1 VSFRRKLLLV
11 FSLTVFV
18 SVATVAW
25 VVSVFTRRTFERAN
39 DERTAT
45 LVAQFHRE
53 FTRRGEDV
61 VRRVEAIAASEP
73 ALRIALA
80 LNRGA
85 PDYATF
91 LSEAKA
97 LADAQQLDFLQLID
111 DQGTIISSAQSPA
124 HYGYKDS
131 TVHLNRAE
139 KKPAFLKREDLGS
152 GTALGLFAVRSVNIA
167 DRPLFI
173 VGGRRLD
180 KGFVASLDLPAGMRA
195 FLYQNLEPAFSPR
208 LLIDP
213 SGSLQQPE
221 RLASLIARVKQHGES
236 RELISW
242 SNDQADAESLDAFP
256 LTGEDGQLLGVLLVG
271 NSQRPYIELRARIRS
286 AVLLI
291 GGSGILIAVV
301 LSTWIAARV
310 TRPVEQLASAA
321 QQVADGDWNTQVPVS
336 SNDELG
342 QLADSF
348 NQMTRQMLQQREH
361 LVQTERVAAWRELA
375 RRLAHELKNPLFPL
389 QITVENLLRAREHS
403 PEMFEEIFRES
414 TSTLLAEIQNLKN
427 IIARFSDF
435 SRMPQPTFQPV
446 SLNDVVH
453 GVMRLF
459 QAQLAAGNQLG
470 ITPQLELQPDLPQI
484 AADPDL
490 LHRALSNLVLNAMD
504 AMPSGGVLSVRT
516 LALDG
521 RVQLEVSD
529 TGSGLSAEECGRLF
543 TPYYTSKTHGT
554 GLGLAIVQ
562 SVVSDHDGR
571 VSVNSSPGH
580 GTTFRIELPV
590 NSDKLARIE
599 KRQESAQTGA

>member
-73 ALRIALA
+73 AVRIALA

-111 DQGTIISSAQSPA
+111 NQGTIISSAQSPA
-124 HYGYKDS
+124 RYGYKDT

-180 KGFVASLDLPAGMRA
+180 RGFVASLDLPPGMRA

-242 SNDQADAESLDAFP
+242 SNDRADAESLDAFP

-301 LSTWIAARV
+301 LSTWIGARV

>member
-1 VSFRRKLLLV
+1 MSFRRKLLLV

-25 VVSVFTRRTFERAN
+25 VVSVFTRRTFERAS

-53 FTRRGEDV
+53 FARRGEDV

-91 LSEAKA
+91 LSEAKV

-124 HYGYKDS
+124 RYGYKDT
-131 TVHLNRAE
+131 TVHLTRAE

-167 DRPLFI
+167 DRPLFV

-180 KGFVASLDLPAGMRA
+180 KGFAASLDLPAGMRA
-195 FLYQNLEPAFSPR
+195 FLYQNLEPGFSPR

-221 RLASLIARVKQHGES
+221 RFASLIARVKQHGES

-291 GGSGILIAVV
+291 GGSGILMAVV

-342 QLADSF
+342 QLAESF

-389 QITVENLLRAREHS
+389 QITVENLLRAREQS

-427 IIARFSDF
+427 ITARFSDF

-562 SVVSDHDGR
+562 SVVSDHNGR
-571 VSVNSSPGH
+571 VSVNSSPGR

-590 NSDKLARIE
+590 NSAKLARSE

>member
-1 VSFRRKLLLV
+1 MSFRRKLLLV

-25 VVSVFTRRTFERAN
+25 VVSVFTRRTLERAS

-53 FTRRGEDV
+53 FARRGEDV
-61 VRRVEAIAASEP
+61 VRRVEAIAASEA

-111 DQGTIISSAQSPA
+111 DQGTIISSAESPA
-124 HYGYKDS
+124 CYGYKDS

-152 GTALGLFAVRSVNIA
+152 GTALGLFAVRGVNIA
-167 DRPLFI
+167 ERPLFI

-180 KGFVASLDLPAGMRA
+180 KDFVASLDLPAGMRA

-301 LSTWIAARV
+301 LSTWIAAGV

-321 QQVADGDWNTQVPVS
+321 QQVVDGNWNTQVPVS

-342 QLADSF
+342 QLAESF

-389 QITVENLLRAREHS
+389 QITVENLLRAREQS
-403 PEMFEEIFRES
+403 PEMFQEIFRES

-562 SVVSDHDGR
+562 SIVSDHNGR
-571 VSVNSSPGH
+571 VSVNSSPGR

-590 NSDKLARIE
+590 NSDKLARSE

>member
-1 VSFRRKLLLV
+1 
-11 FSLTVFV
+11 
-18 SVATVAW
+18 
-25 VVSVFTRRTFERAN
+25 
-39 DERTAT
+39 
-45 LVAQFHRE
+45 
-53 FTRRGEDV
+53 
-61 VRRVEAIAASEP
+61 
-73 ALRIALA
+73 
-80 LNRGA
+80 
-85 PDYATF
+85 
-91 LSEAKA
+91 
-97 LADAQQLDFLQLID
+97 
-111 DQGTIISSAQSPA
+111 
-124 HYGYKDS
+124 
-131 TVHLNRAE
+131 
-139 KKPAFLKREDLGS
+139 
-152 GTALGLFAVRSVNIA
+152 
-167 DRPLFI
+167 
-173 VGGRRLD
+173 
-180 KGFVASLDLPAGMRA
+180 M
-195 FLYQNLEPAFSPR
+195 
-208 LLIDP
+208 
-213 SGSLQQPE
+213 
-221 RLASLIARVKQHGES
+221 KQHGES

-271 NSQRPYIELRARIRS
+271 NSQRPYIQLRARIRS

-291 GGSGILIAVV
+291 GGSGILMAVV

-342 QLADSF
+342 QLAESF

-389 QITVENLLRAREHS
+389 QITVENLLRAREQS

-427 IIARFSDF
+427 ITARFSDF

-529 TGSGLSAEECGRLF
+529 TGSGLSAQECGRLF

-562 SVVSDHDGR
+562 SVVSDHNGR
-571 VSVNSSPGH
+571 VSVNSSPGR

-590 NSDKLARIE
+590 NSDKLARSE
-599 KRQESAQTGA
+599 KRQESAGA

>member
-25 VVSVFTRRTFERAN
+25 VVSVFTRRTLERAS

-53 FTRRGEDV
+53 FARRGEDV

-124 HYGYKDS
+124 RYGYKDT

-152 GTALGLFAVRSVNIA
+152 GTALGLFAVRGVNIA
-167 DRPLFI
+167 ERPLFI

-180 KGFVASLDLPAGMRA
+180 KDFVASLDLPAGMRA
-195 FLYQNLEPAFSPR
+195 FLYQNLEPGFSPR

-221 RLASLIARVKQHGES
+221 RFASLIARVKQHGES

-342 QLADSF
+342 QLAESF

-389 QITVENLLRAREHS
+389 QITVENLLRAREQS
-403 PEMFEEIFRES
+403 PEMFQEIFRES

-516 LALDG
+516 RALDG

-562 SVVSDHDGR
+562 SVVSDHNGR
-571 VSVNSSPGH
+571 VSVNSSPGR
-580 GTTFRIELPV
+580 GTTFLIELPV
-590 NSDKLARIE
+590 NSDKLARSE
-599 KRQESAQTGA
+599 KCQESAQTGA

>member
-1 VSFRRKLLLV
+1 MSFRRKLLLV

-25 VVSVFTRRTFERAN
+25 VVSVFTRRTFERAS

-53 FTRRGEDV
+53 FARRGEDV

-91 LSEAKA
+91 LSEAKV

-124 HYGYKDS
+124 RYDYKDT

-152 GTALGLFAVRSVNIA
+152 GTVLGLFAVRGVNIA
-167 DRPLFI
+167 ERPLFI

-180 KGFVASLDLPAGMRA
+180 KDFVASLDLPAGMRA

-342 QLADSF
+342 QLAESF

-389 QITVENLLRAREHS
+389 QITVENLLRAREQS

-562 SVVSDHDGR
+562 SVVSDHNGR
-571 VSVNSSPGH
+571 VSVNSSPGR

-590 NSDKLARIE
+590 NSDKLARSE

>member
-25 VVSVFTRRTFERAN
+25 VVSVFTRRTFERAS

-53 FTRRGEDV
+53 FARRGEDV

-111 DQGTIISSAQSPA
+111 DQGTIISSAESPA
-124 HYGYKDS
+124 RYGYKDS

-152 GTALGLFAVRSVNIA
+152 GTALGLFAVRGVNIA
-167 DRPLFI
+167 ERPLFI

-180 KGFVASLDLPAGMRA
+180 KDFVASLDLPAGMRA
-195 FLYQNLEPAFSPR
+195 FLYQNLEPAFSPQ

-342 QLADSF
+342 QLAESF

-403 PEMFEEIFRES
+403 PEIFEEIFRES

-562 SVVSDHDGR
+562 SVVSDHNGR
-571 VSVNSSPGH
+571 VSVNSSPGR

-590 NSDKLARIE
+590 NSDKLARSE

>member
-1 VSFRRKLLLV
+1 MSFRRKLLLV

-25 VVSVFTRRTFERAN
+25 VVSVFTRRTFERAS

-53 FTRRGEDV
+53 FARRGEDV

-91 LSEAKA
+91 LSEAKV

-124 HYGYKDS
+124 RYDYKDT

-152 GTALGLFAVRSVNIA
+152 GTVLGLFAVRSVNIA
-167 DRPLFI
+167 DRPLFV

-180 KGFVASLDLPAGMRA
+180 KGFAASLDLPAGMRA
-195 FLYQNLEPAFSPR
+195 FLYQNLEPGFSPR

-221 RLASLIARVKQHGES
+221 RFASLIARVKQHGES

-291 GGSGILIAVV
+291 GESGILIAVV

-336 SNDELG
+336 CNDELG
-342 QLADSF
+342 QLAESF

-389 QITVENLLRAREHS
+389 QITVENLLRAREQS

-427 IIARFSDF
+427 ITARFSDF

-562 SVVSDHDGR
+562 SVVSDHNGR
-571 VSVNSSPGH
+571 VSVNSSPGR

-590 NSDKLARIE
+590 NSDKLARSE
-599 KRQESAQTGA
+599 KRQESAGA

>member
-1 VSFRRKLLLV
+1 
-11 FSLTVFV
+11 
-18 SVATVAW
+18 
-25 VVSVFTRRTFERAN
+25 
-39 DERTAT
+39 
-45 LVAQFHRE
+45 
-53 FTRRGEDV
+53 
-61 VRRVEAIAASEP
+61 
-73 ALRIALA
+73 
-80 LNRGA
+80 
-85 PDYATF
+85 
-91 LSEAKA
+91 
-97 LADAQQLDFLQLID
+97 
-111 DQGTIISSAQSPA
+111 
-124 HYGYKDS
+124 
-131 TVHLNRAE
+131 
-139 KKPAFLKREDLGS
+139 
-152 GTALGLFAVRSVNIA
+152 
-167 DRPLFI
+167 
-173 VGGRRLD
+173 
-180 KGFVASLDLPAGMRA
+180 
-195 FLYQNLEPAFSPR
+195 
-208 LLIDP
+208 
-213 SGSLQQPE
+213 
-221 RLASLIARVKQHGES
+221 VKQHGES

-342 QLADSF
+342 QLAESF

-389 QITVENLLRAREHS
+389 QITVENLLRAREQS
-403 PEMFEEIFRES
+403 PEMFQEIFRES

-562 SVVSDHDGR
+562 SVVSDHNGR
-571 VSVNSSPGH
+571 VSVNSSPGR

-590 NSDKLARIE
+590 NSDKLARSE

>member
-1 VSFRRKLLLV
+1 MSFRRKLLLV

-25 VVSVFTRRTFERAN
+25 VVSVFTRRTFERAS

-53 FTRRGEDV
+53 STRRGEDV
-61 VRRVEAIAASEP
+61 VRRVEAIAASEA

-124 HYGYKDS
+124 RYGYKDT

-152 GTALGLFAVRSVNIA
+152 GTALGLFAVRGVNIA
-167 DRPLFI
+167 ERPLFI

-180 KGFVASLDLPAGMRA
+180 KDFVASLDLPAGMRA

-291 GGSGILIAVV
+291 GGSGILMAVV

-342 QLADSF
+342 QLAESF

-389 QITVENLLRAREHS
+389 QITVENLLRAREQS

-562 SVVSDHDGR
+562 SVVSDHNGR
-571 VSVNSSPGH
+571 VSVNSSPGR

-590 NSDKLARIE
+590 NSDKLARSE

>member
-1 VSFRRKLLLV
+1 
-11 FSLTVFV
+11 
-18 SVATVAW
+18 
-25 VVSVFTRRTFERAN
+25 
-39 DERTAT
+39 
-45 LVAQFHRE
+45 
-53 FTRRGEDV
+53 RRGEDV

-73 ALRIALA
+73 AVRIALA

-97 LADAQQLDFLQLID
+97 LADAQQLDFLHLID
-111 DQGTIISSAQSPA
+111 NQGTIISSAQSPA
-124 HYGYKDS
+124 RYGYKDG

-180 KGFVASLDLPAGMRA
+180 RGFVASLDLPAGMRA

-221 RLASLIARVKQHGES
+221 RLASLIARV
-236 RELISW
+236 
-242 SNDQADAESLDAFP
+242 
-256 LTGEDGQLLGVLLVG
+256 
-271 NSQRPYIELRARIRS
+271 
-286 AVLLI
+286 
-291 GGSGILIAVV
+291 
-301 LSTWIAARV
+301 
-310 TRPVEQLASAA
+310 TRPVKQLASAA
-321 QQVADGDWNTQVPVS
+321 HQVADGDWNTQVPVS

-342 QLADSF
+342 QLAESF

-435 SRMPQPTFQPV
+435 SRMPQPT
-446 SLNDVVH
+446 
-453 GVMRLF
+453 
-459 QAQLAAGNQLG
+459 
-470 ITPQLELQPDLPQI
+470 
-484 AADPDL
+484 
-490 LHRALSNLVLNAMD
+490 
-504 AMPSGGVLSVRT
+504 
-516 LALDG
+516 
-521 RVQLEVSD
+521 
-529 TGSGLSAEECGRLF
+529 
-543 TPYYTSKTHGT
+543 
-554 GLGLAIVQ
+554 
-562 SVVSDHDGR
+562 
-571 VSVNSSPGH
+571 
-580 GTTFRIELPV
+580 
-590 NSDKLARIE
+590 
-599 KRQESAQTGA
+599 

>member
-25 VVSVFTRRTFERAN
+25 VVSVFTRRTFERAS

-53 FTRRGEDV
+53 FARRGEDV

-111 DQGTIISSAQSPA
+111 DQGTIISSAESPA
-124 HYGYKDS
+124 RYGYKDT

-152 GTALGLFAVRSVNIA
+152 GTALGLFAVRGVNIA
-167 DRPLFI
+167 ERPLFI

-180 KGFVASLDLPAGMRA
+180 KDFVASLDLPAGMRA

-321 QQVADGDWNTQVPVS
+321 QQVADGDWNTQVPVF

-342 QLADSF
+342 QLAESF

-389 QITVENLLRAREHS
+389 QITVENLLRAREQS
-403 PEMFEEIFRES
+403 PEMFQEIFRES

-516 LALDG
+516 RALDG
-521 RVQLEVSD
+521 RVQLELSD

-562 SVVSDHDGR
+562 SVVSDHNGR
-571 VSVNSSPGH
+571 VSVNSSPGR

-590 NSDKLARIE
+590 NSDKLARSE